1 MAQTKPAAVKR
12 KREPADT
19 PWQTHVV
26 GSALRT
32 LLQHVE
38 ARIGLYPRPDAFDKD
53 NRFQGAVLLPPNVAI
68 PLEFGNL
75 FPEELAEL
83 QRLGKAVDRCHT
95 GQMEGS
101 RIYCLPY
108 FSFDGFNALLALE
121 QDGRVA
127 AAWKDCE
134 AFQGFSPQAI
144 HTRIEFSSLDDLLL
158 GALKSSD

>member
-1 MAQTKPAAVKR
+1 MAQPKPLAANR
-12 KREPADT
+12 KREPADAS
-19 PWQTHVV
+19 WETHTV

-53 NRFQGAVLLPPNVAI
+53 NRFQGAVLLPANVAT
-68 PLEFGNL
+68 PMEFGNL

-83 QRLGKAVDRCHT
+83 LRLGKTVTRCHV
-95 GQMEGS
+95 GRMDGS
-101 RIYCLPY
+101 RVYCLPY

-121 QDGRVA
+121 QEGRVVA
-127 AAWKDCE
+127 VWKDSE

-144 HTRIEFSSLDDLLL
+144 HTRIEFASLDTLLL
-158 GALKSSD
+158 GALTHGD

>member
-1 MAQTKPAAVKR
+1 MAQPKTAAPKR
-12 KREPADT
+12 TREPADT

-38 ARIGLYPRPDAFDKD
+38 ARIGLYPRPDAFGKD
-53 NRFQGAVLLPPNVAI
+53 NRFQGAVLLPTNIATPV
-68 PLEFGNL
+68 EFGNL

-83 QRLGKAVDRCHT
+83 QRLGKTIDRCHA
-95 GQMEGS
+95 GEMEGS
-101 RIYCLPY
+101 RVFCLPY

-121 QDGRVA
+121 HEGRVA
-127 AAWKDCE
+127 AAWKDSA

-144 HTRIEFSSLDDLLL
+144 HTRIEFPSLDGLLL
-158 GALKSSD
+158 GALKRQD